1 MEPLRVLPVFLVNP
15 AILAIP
21 VKLDRGRQLGGD
33 RVLVVAL
40 CNQKGGVGK
49 TTTAVNLSRAAHL
62 RGMRT
67 LVADLDPQ
75 ANTTTTLLGKAPD
88 DDVETL
94 ADVLSARSDAV
105 AADVIVPTG
114 WAGVDVLP
122 SGGDTLADVGSELV
136 AMGPGREHRLREALA
151 PLNGYELAI
160 LDSPPALDLL
170 TINALT
176 AADRIVIVTTASLFS
191 ADGIARLL
199 ATVDAVRR
207 YANPTL
213 TIAGVVINALEERT
227 RRQRHWLNELITN
240 SPAPVWQPPIPKA
253 TWIGEAIE
261 AGVGLDE
268 WGSPAATVL
277 ADTYDHYLTQLLEAT
292 R

>member
-1 MEPLRVLPVFLVNP
+1 MVPLPATLVM
-15 AILAIP
+15 LAAKEVWRWDP
-21 VKLDRGRQLGGD
+21 L
-33 RVLVVAL
+33 LVVAL

-49 TTTAVNLSRAAHL
+49 TTTAVNLARAAHL
-62 RGMRT
+62 RGMGT
-67 LVADLDPQ
+67 LVVDLDPQ
-75 ANTTTTLLGKAPD
+75 ANTTSTLLGKAPD
-88 DDVETL
+88 ADVETL

-105 AADVIVPTG
+105 ATDVIVRTG

-122 SGGDTLADVGSELV
+122 SGGDALADVGSELV
-136 AMGPGREHRLREALA
+136 AMGPGREHRLREELT
-151 PLNGYELAI
+151 PLGGYELAL
-160 LDSPPALDLL
+160 LDCPPALDLL

-176 AADRIVIVTTASLFS
+176 AAERIVIVTTASLFS

-207 YANPTL
+207 YANPRL
-213 TIAGVVINALEERT
+213 SIVGVVVNALEDRT
-227 RRQRHWLNELITN
+227 RRQRHWLNELVTN
-240 SPAPVWQPPIPKA
+240 APAPVWQPPIPKA

-268 WGSPAATVL
+268 WGSPAASVL
-277 ADTYDHYLTQLLEAT
+277 AGTYDHYLTQLLEAS

>member
-1 MEPLRVLPVFLVNP
+1 M
-15 AILAIP
+15 
-21 VKLDRGRQLGGD
+21 
-33 RVLVVAL
+33 LVVAL

-49 TTTAVNLSRAAHL
+49 TTTAVNLARAAHL

-75 ANTTTTLLGKAPD
+75 ANTTSTLLGKAPD
-88 DDVETL
+88 SDVETV
-94 ADVLSARSDAV
+94 ADVLSARSDAQ
-105 AADVIVPTG
+105 ATDVIVETG

-136 AMGPGREHRLREALA
+136 AMGPGREYRLREALA
-151 PLNGYELAI
+151 PLGGYELVL
-160 LDSPPALDLL
+160 LDCPPALDLL

-176 AADRIVIVTTASLFS
+176 AAERIVIVTTASLFS

-207 YANPTL
+207 YANPKL
-213 TIAGVVINALEERT
+213 SIAGVVVNALEERT
-227 RRQRHWLNELITN
+227 RRQRHWLNELATN
-240 SPAPVWQPPIPKA
+240 APAPVWQPPVPKA

-268 WGSPAATVL
+268 WGSPAASVL
-277 ADTYDHYLTQLLEAT
+277 AGTYDHYLTQLLEAS

>member
-1 MEPLRVLPVFLVNP
+1 VGPSL
-15 AILAIP
+15 
-21 VKLDRGRQLGGD
+21 
-33 RVLVVAL
+33 LVVVL

-49 TTTAVNLSRAAHL
+49 TTTAVNLARAAHL

-67 LVADLDPQ
+67 LLVDLDPQ
-75 ANTTTTLLGKAPD
+75 ANTTSTLLGKAPD
-88 DDVETL
+88 ADVETV
-94 ADVLSARSDAV
+94 ADVLSARSDA
-105 AADVIVPTG
+105 AAVDVIVPTG
-114 WAGVDVLP
+114 WDGVDVLP
-122 SGGDTLADVGSELV
+122 SGGDALADVGSELV

-151 PLNGYELAI
+151 RLNGYELVL

-199 ATVDAVRR
+199 STVEAVRR
-207 YANPTL
+207 YANPNL
-213 TIAGVVINALEERT
+213 RIAGVIVNALEERT
-227 RRQRHWLNELITN
+227 RRQRHWLNELVTN
-240 SPAPVWQPPIPKA
+240 APAPVWQPPVPKA

-268 WGSPAATVL
+268 WGSPAASVL
-277 ADTYDHYLTQLLEAT
+277 AGTYDHYLTHILAAA
-292 R
+292 